1 MSVAH
6 APIPEPDSEPSPARG
21 PGFSWPALLSALP
34 DFGLAALYLGA
45 WIAPDPAR
53 PTLVGRLMLA
63 MLLEFIVV
71 HSAAFLGT
79 ATLAPGSPAARAT
92 RIAGIGLFYT
102 LFVGAFSL
110 AFHQIWPLWSFWA
123 LILNRM
129 LSVLLK
135 QPPAGEEQQFLKS
148 QWAAG
153 AAFYM
158 IAVLLTT
165 VLPLPRLGV
174 TPDAIAR
181 MHLVGRGL
189 WVDQPWRVLA
199 AGTLYFAATAV
210 SELLDHRLFAASV
223 DRGSSGTRANR

>member
-6 APIPEPDSEPSPARG
+6 QPIPEPESPTPARR
-21 PGFSWPALLSALP
+21 PGISWQALVSALP

-71 HSAAFLGT
+71 HSAAFMGT
-79 ATLAPGSPAARAT
+79 AALAPGSAPARAG

-102 LFVGAFSL
+102 LFVGGFSL

-123 LILNRM
+123 LIVNRM
-129 LSVLLK
+129 LSVLLR
-135 QPPAGEEQQFLKS
+135 QPAAGEEQQFLKS

-153 AAFYM
+153 AAFYLV
-158 IAVLLTT
+158 AVMLTT

-174 TPDAIAR
+174 TPHAVAA
-181 MHLVGRGL
+181 MHLGGSGL

-199 AGTLYFAATAV
+199 AGTLYFTATAV
-210 SELLDHRLFAASV
+210 SELFDHRLFAGGV
-223 DRGSSGTRANR
+223 PTPPTR